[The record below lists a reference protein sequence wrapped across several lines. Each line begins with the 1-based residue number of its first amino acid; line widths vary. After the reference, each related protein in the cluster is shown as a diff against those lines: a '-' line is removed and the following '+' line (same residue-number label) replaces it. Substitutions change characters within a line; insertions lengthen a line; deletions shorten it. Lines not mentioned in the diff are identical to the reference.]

1 MELADGGG
9 GGSAPLPSLEQ
20 RVGRLEEKVDRIEAV
35 LVRLE
40 AKVTEILLTSAKATD
55 VAEIKG
61 RVSSLPTWWMLLVT
75 VLSTWMVGAGI
86 VFTLVKA
93 GHP

>member
-1 MELADGGG
+1 MEP
-9 GGSAPLPSLEQ
+9 SIEERVSSLEAKID
-20 RVGRLEEKVDRIEAV
+20 RVEAI

-40 AKVTEILLTSAKATD
+40 PKITEVLLTGAKALD
-55 VAEIKG
+55 LAEIKG
-61 RVSSLPTWWMLLVT
+61 RLSMLPTWWMLMVT

-93 GHP
+93 THQ